1 MDTSQNN
8 NQVGPSQRYKKKAP
22 SRGGFRKNAGRKKGS
37 SEKLRASAL
46 LNAIHKV
53 TGKPLAFLIAE
64 HYQDSVDRGDW
75 QAVRDYEKTF
85 LSKVIADKVDVDH
98 TTLGQSIHAN
108 FNFPQKE
115 LPDWNSIPKTITI
128 DESN

>member
-1 MDTSQNN
+1 MCGMKNN
-8 NQVGPSQRYKKKAP
+8 HKNQ
-22 SRGGFRKNAGRKKGS
+22 RGGFRPNSGRPKGS
-37 SEKLRASAL
+37 TNKITPKQLQNDFYKQNGMSFSQFINKKINEAD
-46 LNAIHKV
+46 V
-53 TGKPLAFLIAE
+53 
-64 HYQDSVDRGDW
+64 RGDHDTVK
-75 QAVRDYEKTF
+75 QYVLGLAKYLIQDVQDIK
-85 LSKVIADKVDVDH
+85 VDH